1 MISMRKVIGKL
12 AACIVV
18 FIITLFVSSGIY
30 NKGNEELTTSME
42 QASLPLV
49 HITTKG
55 ISYNYLHGLRQEM
68 DGSFFRDTIT
78 PLGEGRT
85 LSFDVDKYGNEIS
98 EITF

>member
-1 MISMRKVIGKL
+1 MKKIIGKV

-30 NKGNEELTTSME
+30 NKGNEELTASMA

-55 ISYNYLHGLRQEM
+55 TAYNYLYGLRQEM

-78 PLGEGRT
+78 PLGE
-85 LSFDVDKYGNEIS
+85 
-98 EITF
+98 